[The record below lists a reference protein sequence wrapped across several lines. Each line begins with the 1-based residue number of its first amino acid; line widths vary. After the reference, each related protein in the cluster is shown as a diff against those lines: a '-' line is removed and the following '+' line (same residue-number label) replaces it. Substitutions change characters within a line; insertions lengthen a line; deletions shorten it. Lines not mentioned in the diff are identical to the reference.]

1 MFENHSFPWTARRFA
16 NMAGC
21 AVQNEQ
27 LEPEM
32 KRILIGLIVAAGLGA
47 GGWFGFNLYV
57 QHRATGEVEAAFER
71 IRSGGGK
78 ASHGKITFELATR
91 TLTIEDIAVEPAQP
105 QLAKIKVA
113 KVTAV
118 GVRQPDETH
127 FSADNIDLS
136 GVEVAYTSSEQAK
149 LKANY
154 KIPQISARDFYG
166 PTRADGTPLS
176 GSIIDMY
183 RFMLAQYATV
193 SASSI
198 TAPTIAVN
206 VDAGSGNAGSG
217 DYVYSGLSV
226 QNLNRGKIET
236 AKTDRVSFTLDL
248 AQPSKPAKMTG
259 EMSGL
264 AIYDFDATAVRAA
277 LDQQVSSDDNF
288 HRIYRRISVNSYVVT
303 TAPGVRVLIDG
314 ITFDDIA
321 IRPSKF
327 RPAEIIALVPAD
339 GSIPTPAQSRDMIEK
354 VADFF
359 EGFRIGKA
367 EVGKQ
372 TVETPQG
379 TGRLNAVKYDQDKIA
394 LEGLEMP
401 LPQGQLKMERF
412 TLKSFSAGNLMRWA
426 ASLKTPGQPPSPDQM
441 LGLFRVLEG
450 AEIKGVVS
458 PYKTTRQL
466 FTIDTISLNW
476 GQLVG
481 SIPSKANLVVK
492 MVTPT
497 DPANPALQPLIMAGV
512 DKLAIDLD
520 LGAAWTESTG
530 AFALA
535 PATIDLGNLAKAQV
549 GFALANVPRGLF
561 TTDPVQAMGQAAQ
574 VETGAIELSL
584 RDSGV
589 VDLVVAQFARMQNVS
604 RDAARSA
611 IVEMIRAQGEKIAG
625 ASADAK
631 GAVDALAGFVETS
644 GQTLTVKLA
653 PRAKVPLMQLMQLI
667 QTDPENALAQFRI
680 EASTGL

>member
-1 MFENHSFPWTARRFA
+1 
-16 NMAGC
+16 
-21 AVQNEQ
+21 
-27 LEPEM
+27 M
-32 KRILIGLIVAAGLGA
+32 KRILIGLTVAAALGA

-57 QHRATGEVEAAFER
+57 QHRATSEVEAAFER
-71 IRSGGGK
+71 LRAGGSK
-78 ASHGKITFELATR
+78 ASHGKITFALATR
-91 TLTIEDIAVEPAQP
+91 TLTIEDINVEPAQP
-105 QLAKIKVA
+105 QLATFKVA
-113 KVTAV
+113 KITAV
-118 GVRQPDETH
+118 GVRQPDEAR
-127 FSADNIDLS
+127 FSADSIEAS
-136 GVEVAYTSSEQAK
+136 GVEVGFTSTERMTV
-149 LKANY
+149 KANY
-154 KIPQISARDFYG
+154 KIPQISARDFSG
-166 PTRADGTPLS
+166 STRADGSPLS

-183 RFMLAQYATV
+183 RFILVQYATI
-193 SASSI
+193 SASEI
-198 TAPTIAVN
+198 AVPTLAVN
-206 VDAGSGNAGSG
+206 VDAGRNAGSG

-226 QNLNRGKIET
+226 QNVNRGKIET
-236 AKTDRVSFTLDL
+236 AKMDRVAYTIDL
-248 AQPSKPAKMTG
+248 AQPGKPAKMTG
-259 EMSGL
+259 ELSGL

-277 LDQQVSSDDNF
+277 LDQQGSNDDNF

-303 TAPGVRVLIDG
+303 AAPGMRMQVDG
-314 ITFDDIA
+314 FTFDDIA

-339 GSIPTPAQSRDMIEK
+339 GAIPTPAQSRDMIAR

-359 EGFRIGKA
+359 EGFQIGKV
-367 EVGKQ
+367 EIGKQ
-372 TVETPQG
+372 TVEMPQG
-379 TGRLNAVKYDQDKIA
+379 TWRLSAVKYDQDKVA
-394 LEGLEMP
+394 LEGLDMP
-401 LPQGQLKMERF
+401 LPQGQLKIERF
-412 TLKSFSAGNLMRWA
+412 ALKSFSAANLMRWA
-426 ASLKTPGQPPSPDQM
+426 ASLQTSGQPPSPDQM

-450 AEIKGVVS
+450 AEVKGVVS
-458 PYKTTRQL
+458 PYKNTRQL

-481 SIPSKANLVVK
+481 PIPSRANLVVK

-520 LGAAWTESTG
+520 LGAAWTESSG

-535 PATIDLGNLAKAQV
+535 PATIDLGNLAKAQARL
-549 GFALANVPRGLF
+549 ALANVPRGLF

-574 VETGAIELSL
+574 VETGAFELSL

-604 RDAARSA
+604 RDTARSA

-625 ASADAK
+625 SSVDAR
-631 GAVDALAGFVETS
+631 GVVDALAGFVETS
-644 GQTLTVKLA
+644 GQTLSLKLA

-667 QTDPENALAQFRI
+667 QTAPESALAQFRI

>member
-1 MFENHSFPWTARRFA
+1 
-16 NMAGC
+16 
-21 AVQNEQ
+21 
-27 LEPEM
+27 M
-32 KRILIGLIVAAGLGA
+32 KRILIGLIALLALGA
-47 GGWFGFNLYV
+47 GAWFGFNIYI
-57 QHRATGEVEAAFER
+57 QHRATSEVEAAFEQ

-78 ASHGKITFELATR
+78 ASHGRITFELATR

-105 QLAKIKVA
+105 QLANVKVA
-113 KVTAV
+113 KVTAI
-118 GVRQPDETH
+118 GVRQPDEAR
-127 FSADNIDLS
+127 FSADSIEAS
-136 GVEVAYTSSEQAK
+136 GVEVAFTSTERTK

-154 KIPQISARDFYG
+154 KIPQISARDFSG
-166 PTRADGTPLS
+166 PIRADATPLS

-198 TAPTIAVN
+198 AVPTVAVN
-206 VDAGSGNAGSG
+206 VDAGNGNPGSG

-226 QNLNRGKIET
+226 QNVDRGKIET
-236 AKTDRVSFTLDL
+236 AKTDRVTYSIDL
-248 AQPSKPAKMTG
+248 AQPGKPAKMTG
-259 EMSGL
+259 ELSGL
-264 AIYDFDATAVRAA
+264 AVYDFDSTAIRAA
-277 LDQQVSSDDNF
+277 LDQNGSSDDGL

-303 TAPGVRVLIDG
+303 TSPGVRVQVDG
-314 ITFDDIA
+314 FTFDDIA
-321 IRPSKF
+321 IRPAKF

-339 GSIPTPAQSRDMIEK
+339 GAIPTPAQSRDMIAK

-359 EGFRIGKA
+359 EGFQIGKA
-367 EVGKQ
+367 EIGKQ

-379 TGRLNAVKYDQDKIA
+379 TGRLNAVKYDPDRIA

-401 LPQGQLKMERF
+401 MPQGQLKMERF
-412 TLKSFSAGNLMRWA
+412 TLRSFSAANLMRWA
-426 ASLKTPGQPPSPDQM
+426 ASLRTPGQPPSPDQM

-458 PYKTTRQL
+458 PYKNTRQL
-466 FTIDTISLNW
+466 FTVDTISLNW

-481 SIPSKANLVVK
+481 SIPSKASLVVK

-497 DPANPALQPLIMAGV
+497 DPANPVLQPLIMAGV

-520 LGAAWTESTG
+520 LGAAWTESSG

-535 PATIDLGNLAKAQV
+535 PATLDLGSLARARAS
-549 GFALANVPRGLF
+549 FALANVPRALF
-561 TTDPVQAMGQAAQ
+561 TTDPAQAMGQAAQ
-574 VETGAIELSL
+574 VETDAFELSL

-589 VDLVVAQFARMQNVS
+589 VDLVVAQFARMQDVS

-611 IVEMIRAQGEKIAG
+611 IVAMIRAQGEKIVG
-625 ASADAK
+625 ANGDVRTAI
-631 GAVDALAGFVETS
+631 DALAGFVETS
-644 GQTLTVKLA
+644 GQTLTVKLT
-653 PRAKVPLMQLMQLI
+653 PRAKVPLMQLMQLS
-667 QTDPENALAQFRI
+667 QSDPESALAQFRI

>member
-1 MFENHSFPWTARRFA
+1 
-16 NMAGC
+16 
-21 AVQNEQ
+21 
-27 LEPEM
+27 M
-32 KRILIGLIVAAGLGA
+32 KRILIGLIALLALGA
-47 GGWFGFNLYV
+47 GAWFGFNLYV
-57 QHRATGEVEAAFER
+57 QHRATSEVEAAFEQ

-78 ASHGKITFELATR
+78 ASHGRITFELATR

-105 QLAKIKVA
+105 QLANVKVA

-118 GVRQPDETH
+118 GVRQPDEAR
-127 FSADNIDLS
+127 FSADSIEAS
-136 GVEVAYTSSEQAK
+136 GVEVAFTSTERAK

-154 KIPQISARDFYG
+154 KIPQISARDFSG
-166 PTRADGTPLS
+166 PIRADATPLS

-198 TAPTIAVN
+198 AVPTVAVN
-206 VDAGSGNAGSG
+206 VDAGNGNPGSG

-226 QNLNRGKIET
+226 QNVDRGKIET
-236 AKTDRVSFTLDL
+236 AKTDRVTYSIDL
-248 AQPSKPAKMTG
+248 AQPGKPAKMTG
-259 EMSGL
+259 ELSGL
-264 AIYDFDATAVRAA
+264 AAYDFDSTAIRAA
-277 LDQQVSSDDNF
+277 LDQNGSSDDGL

-303 TAPGVRVLIDG
+303 TSPGVRVQVDG
-314 ITFDDIA
+314 FTFDDIA
-321 IRPSKF
+321 IRPAKF

-339 GSIPTPAQSRDMIEK
+339 GAIPTPAQSRDMIAK

-359 EGFRIGKA
+359 EGFQIGKA
-367 EVGKQ
+367 EIGKQ

-379 TGRLNAVKYDQDKIA
+379 TGRLNAIKYDPDRIA

-401 LPQGQLKMERF
+401 MPQGQLKMERF
-412 TLKSFSAGNLMRWA
+412 TLRSFSAANLMRWA
-426 ASLKTPGQPPSPDQM
+426 AGLRTPGQPPSPDQM

-458 PYKTTRQL
+458 PYKNTRQL
-466 FTIDTISLNW
+466 FTVDTISLNW

-481 SIPSKANLVVK
+481 SIPSKASLVVK

-497 DPANPALQPLIMAGV
+497 DPANPVLQPLIMAGV

-520 LGAAWTESTG
+520 LGAAWTESSG

-535 PATIDLGNLAKAQV
+535 PATLDLGNLAKAKAR
-549 GFALANVPRGLF
+549 FALANVPRALF
-561 TTDPVQAMGQAAQ
+561 TTDPAQAMGQAAQ
-574 VETGAIELSL
+574 VETGAFELSL

-589 VDLVVAQFARMQNVS
+589 VDLVVAQFARMQDVS

-611 IVEMIRAQGEKIAG
+611 IVAMIRAQGEKIAG
-625 ASADAK
+625 ANGDVRTAI
-631 GAVDALAGFVETS
+631 DALAGFVETS
-644 GQTLTVKLA
+644 GQTLTVKLT
-653 PRAKVPLMQLMQLI
+653 PRAKVPLMQLMQLS
-667 QTDPENALAQFRI
+667 QSDPESALAQFRI